1 MRGDGEV
8 QAMDGKYRRGCMGD
22 AYGRELSAE
31 KNKRRVGTGIFGGEV
46 WAART
51 GESIDGEK

>member
-31 KNKRRVGTGIFGGEV
+31 KNKRRRRV
-46 WAART
+46 
-51 GESIDGEK
+51 ESIDGEK